1 MFTTGAKY
9 FFGVAIFSLIAA
21 FVWGFVTYGNGV
33 GMSTFTGVISL
44 GFKGGVGEHVGYTLF
59 VALAG
64 ASLFLGATSS
74 ALRDADPQ
82 AVAEVAAAAEAP
94 VVRAPQGNSVWPAVA
109 AFGAGLVILGLVFS
123 SGLVILGLIF
133 AALAAVE
140 LTVRAW
146 SERATGD
153 ARVNRQVRNRV
164 MYPLEI
170 PLLAIVG
177 VVFFVGALSRLLLAV
192 DEHIAAIIF
201 GAVPLV
207 ALIVAGIV
215 SARPRILKSV
225 TALLLTLGALGILA
239 TGVIGLARGER
250 HFENKANVGQHYTPK
265 LAPGPLGQPNTG
277 LKVPEGNG

>member
-1 MFTTGAKY
+1 MFTSGAKY
-9 FFGVAIFSLIAA
+9 FFGVAAFALAAA
-21 FVWGFVTYGNGV
+21 FVWGFVTYGHAI

-64 ASLFLGATSS
+64 ASLFLGAMSS
-74 ALRDADPQ
+74 AFRDADPQ

-94 VVRAPQGNSVWPAVA
+94 VVPAVQGTSAWPAVA

-133 AALAAVE
+133 AAVAALE
-140 LTVRAW
+140 LTVRSWA
-146 SERATGD
+146 ERATGD
-153 ARVNRQVRNRV
+153 PRVNRQIRNRV

-177 VVFFVGALSRLLLAV
+177 IVFFVGALSRLLLSV
-192 DEHIAAIIF
+192 DEHIAAAIF

-215 SARPRILKSV
+215 SARPRILKSL
-225 TALLLTLGALGILA
+225 TAVLLTLGALGILA

-250 HFENKANVGQHYTPK
+250 HFEHKGQEGTHYTPP

-277 LKVPEGNG
+277 LKVPEGK